1 MFEIIIDDIFSIT
14 GRGTVFVGRILS
26 GKISVGDPVL
36 CTTRSTEINTR
47 VIGLE
52 EPKTGRLLESAE
64 SGSTVGVLCKYLDQ
78 KSLRDA
84 FEGEGENARVVC
96 VTLTP
101 GTKKKWWQ
109 L

>member
-1 MFEIIIDDIFSIT
+1 MFEINVEDIFSIT

-36 CTTRSTEINTR
+36 CKTRSTEINTR

-52 EPKTGRLLESAE
+52 DPGTRKSVQSAE
-64 SGSTVGVLCKYLDQ
+64 EGSTVGVLCKYIDH
-78 KSLRDA
+78 KSIADA
-84 FEGEGENARVVC
+84 WEGEGESARVVG
-96 VTLTP
+96 VTLVP

-109 L
+109 F